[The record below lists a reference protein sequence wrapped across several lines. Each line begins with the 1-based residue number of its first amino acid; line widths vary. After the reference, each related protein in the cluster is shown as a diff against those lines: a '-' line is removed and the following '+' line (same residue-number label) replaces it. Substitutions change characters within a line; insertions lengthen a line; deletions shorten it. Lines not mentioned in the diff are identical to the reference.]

1 MVNKEN
7 NMKKTKYSKY
17 IERKEDGFKIDLD
30 FNTTL
35 LLVYHPH
42 FRILPSFLIE
52 LGIQIRDRQ
61 RAGTYLAG
69 SRWAELE
76 RVQTATDEGQL
87 CVGRVG
93 VTKKTTPK
101 TLARR

>member
-1 MVNKEN
+1 MDREEN
-7 NMKKTKYSKY
+7 
-17 IERKEDGFKIDLD
+17 GFKIDLF
-30 FNTTL
+30 FNTTPF
-35 LLVYHPH
+35 LVYHLH

-52 LGIQIRDRQ
+52 LGIQIRDPQ

-76 RVQTATDEGQL
+76 HVQTATDEGQL

-93 VTKKTTPK
+93 VTKKTAPK